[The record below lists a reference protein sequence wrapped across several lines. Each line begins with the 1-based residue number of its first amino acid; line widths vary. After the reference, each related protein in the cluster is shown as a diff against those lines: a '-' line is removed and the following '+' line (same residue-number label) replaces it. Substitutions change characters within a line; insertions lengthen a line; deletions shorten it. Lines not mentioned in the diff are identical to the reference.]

1 MYHLMMS
8 EQYLDFFTSIQIIA
22 VVLLLLLI
30 LLTCTA
36 VADEP

>member
-1 MYHLMMS
+1 MDHLMMS
-8 EQYLDFFTSIQIIA
+8 EQYLDFFTSILIIA
-22 VVLLLLLI
+22 VVLLLLL